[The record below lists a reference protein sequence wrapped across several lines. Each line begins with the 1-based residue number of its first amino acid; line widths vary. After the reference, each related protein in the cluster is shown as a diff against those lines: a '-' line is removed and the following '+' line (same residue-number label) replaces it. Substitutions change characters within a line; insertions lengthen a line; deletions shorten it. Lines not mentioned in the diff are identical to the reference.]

1 MPSFPRAPFTAG
13 EDGPCEEPDAPEP
26 YACPSIAGSPNDG
39 THPPPPKTLLAP
51 GDPRNDWVALAYAGV
66 DGAPGEPMILAPDG
80 ALDATLP

>member
-51 GDPRNDWVALAYAGV
+51 GDPRND
-66 DGAPGEPMILAPDG
+66 
-80 ALDATLP
+80 